1 MLTPLS
7 ILGLRPDM
15 VTATTPAAQSATPS
29 AMAGALRRIRV
40 TNASMRLNGPL
51 AISLV
56 AGVVLRTKE

>member
-1 MLTPLS
+1 
-7 ILGLRPDM
+7 M